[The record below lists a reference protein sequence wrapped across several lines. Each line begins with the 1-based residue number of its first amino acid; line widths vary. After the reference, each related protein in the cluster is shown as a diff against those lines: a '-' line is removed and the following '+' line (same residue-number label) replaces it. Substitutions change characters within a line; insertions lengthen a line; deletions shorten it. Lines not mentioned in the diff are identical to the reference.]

1 MPCNF
6 CSSFPNSVYCLNA
19 SCGNASLFSSAV
31 TNGSTSP
38 IPAPP
43 PAPLT
48 NGDKKEASPVSSSGA
63 STSKYNFSSSS
74 GYGDAGMSD
83 KAQPGI
89 CGLSNLGNTCFM
101 NSIIQGL
108 SNTPAITEYFDNDN
122 YLEDINEDNPLGMKG
137 EIARTFGQLIK
148 DMWSGKFTYVVPR
161 AFKMAV
167 GRFAPQF
174 SGYQQQDSQELLT
187 FLLDGLHEDL
197 NRVRQKPY
205 VEMSEADGKPDS
217 EVLHYYYL

>member
-1 MPCNF
+1 MAVFYQKIDAICN
-6 CSSFPNSVYCLNA
+6 
-19 SCGNASLFSSAV
+19 
-31 TNGSTSP
+31 
-38 IPAPP
+38 
-43 PAPLT
+43 
-48 NGDKKEASPVSSSGA
+48 
-63 STSKYNFSSSS
+63 
-74 GYGDAGMSD
+74 
-83 KAQPGI
+83 KA
-89 CGLSNLGNTCFM
+89 
-101 NSIIQGL
+101 
-108 SNTPAITEYFDNDN
+108 
-122 YLEDINEDNPLGMKG
+122 
-137 EIARTFGQLIK
+137 ARTFGQLIK

-217 EVLHYYYL
+217 EVFHYYYYY